1 MAMNAKKMIFLSL
14 LLLSKQS
21 FADYFDGN
29 ALQKMATSSQAHDI
43 SMFRGYVAGIQD
55 FNNGSYF
62 CVPADVRLSQSSA
75 VVQKYLEENPQSWHF
90 VAKQIVIMALTKAFP
105 CEK

>member
-1 MAMNAKKMIFLSL
+1 MKIKIFILIL
-14 LLLSKQS
+14 LVNSITPVY
-21 FADYFDGN
+21 ADYFDGN
-29 ALQKMATSSQAHDI
+29 ALQKMATSSQAHDV

-75 VVQKYLEENPQSWHF
+75 IVEKYLEDNPQNWHF
-90 VAKQIVIMALTKAFP
+90 VAKQIVITALTKAFP